1 MTNDKITNILAKVN
15 EIVDYAIANDG
26 HTSNE
31 AYAELENMLKSAFE
45 GETPMK
51 KFIVTAVDSG
61 ETCDGKARVLEVC
74 STREEAKAFV
84 QNVIEEW
91 VNERAGECVEVDFDK
106 MRAHYAYNNGNGC
119 EWNIEEVDI
128 ES

>member
-1 MTNDKITNILAKVN
+1 
-15 EIVDYAIANDG
+15 
-26 HTSNE
+26 
-31 AYAELENMLKSAFE
+31 
-45 GETPMK
+45 MK

-74 STREEAKAFV
+74 NTREEAKAFI
-84 QNVIEEW
+84 QADIEEW

-106 MRAHYAYNNGNGC
+106 MSAHYAYNNDNGC